1 MVIKKTIS
9 IWVCALVILT
19 MLFALP
25 ATAAT
30 QESEQSPKVILR
42 TSLEPDANLVVG
54 QQVQFYV
61 DLLVDT
67 WFTQAPQV
75 PEIKIPGAITLL
87 PVGTS
92 VNFSERIQGKSYS
105 GQRRSYYI
113 FPQNTGEYQIPPL
126 EISLAPAQPGKLS
139 AETIT
144 LSTPAQKFTTQLP
157 FELAKLQLD
166 YALATP
172 QLTVE
177 DSFER
182 DLIGAVFV

>member
-9 IWVCALVILT
+9 LWVCALVIFT
-19 MLFALP
+19 TLFALP

-30 QESEQSPKVILR
+30 QESENSPQVILR
-42 TSLEPDANLVVG
+42 TSLEPEENLVVG
-54 QQVQFYV
+54 QQVLFYV
-61 DLLVDT
+61 ELLVDT

-113 FPQNTGEYQIPPL
+113 FPQKRGEYQIPPL
-126 EISLAPAQPGKLS
+126 EISGSSYLPGC
-139 AETIT
+139 
-144 LSTPAQKFTTQLP
+144 STT
-157 FELAKLQLD
+157 
-166 YALATP
+166 
-172 QLTVE
+172 
-177 DSFER
+177 
-182 DLIGAVFV
+182 